1 MSYCNLNPPP
11 PKKKKLLKLKE
22 KTEFSSWL
30 AKFTIVITSLC
41 VTRLSQTIVLHVS
54 KCILDWKNVLQSTV
68 KDFLL

>member
-11 PKKKKLLKLKE
+11 PQKKKPLKLKE

-30 AKFTIVITSLC
+30 AKFTMVITSLC